1 MLGGIIE
8 PIIIEGDKYLLPTP
22 GHKDFHG
29 SNTDHRIPIKWLPG
43 ASMYRALAL
52 AANLGI
58 DPIRKLLW
66 VAGNTF
72 DPFDKM
78 VSLLCQDFANMEI
91 A

>member
-1 MLGGIIE
+1 
-8 PIIIEGDKYLLPTP
+8 
-22 GHKDFHG
+22 
-29 SNTDHRIPIKWLPG
+29 
-43 ASMYRALAL
+43 MYRALAL

>member
-1 MLGGIIE
+1 MLGSDTSHII
-8 PIIIEGDKYLLPTP
+8 T
-22 GHKDFHG
+22 
-29 SNTDHRIPIKWLPG
+29 IKWFPG
-43 ASMYRALAL
+43 ASMYRALTL

-58 DPIRKLLW
+58 DHIQKLLL

-78 VSLLCQDFANMEI
+78 VSLLRQDFANMVI